1 MTSIRSDLASAQADA
16 WDAIGAPGTWWSGA
30 ERVAIAAET
39 RHATGCRLCAARK
52 AALSPSMVAGDH
64 DSLGVLP
71 ASAIEAIHRIRTDP
85 GRLGH
90 AWYRGLIEA
99 GLGEERYVELVSVIA
114 VTVAIDTFR
123 RAAGLAPWPLPHA
136 QAGEPSRRR
145 PAGAKPG
152 VAWMA
157 TLLPDDCSAEDPDLY
172 QADPGPRRRGGGYV
186 HHALSL
192 VPRSMMHWWD
202 MFEVM
207 YLPSAAM
214 RDFGRE
220 YRAISHAQIELLAS
234 RVAALNQC
242 VY

>member
-1 MTSIRSDLASAQADA
+1 MDIRADLTTAQADA
-16 WDAIGAPGTWWSGA
+16 WAAIGAPGTWWTGA

-39 RHATGCRLCAARK
+39 RHAAGCRLCAARK

-64 DSLGVLP
+64 DSLGGLP
-71 ASAIEAIHRIRTDP
+71 SSAIEAIHRIRTDP
-85 GRLGH
+85 GRLGES
-90 AWYRGLIEA
+90 WYRGLIDA

-114 VTVAIDTFR
+114 VTVAVDTFR
-123 RAAGLAPWPLPHA
+123 RAAGLALWPLPLA
-136 QAGEPSRRR
+136 RTGEPSRRR

-152 VAWMA
+152 VAWMP
-157 TLLPDDCSAEDPDLY
+157 TLLPDDCSADDPDLY

-192 VPRSMMHWWD
+192 VPRAMMQWWD

-234 RVAALNQC
+234 RVAAINQC